1 MPGVPRGPERS
12 APARLAAV
20 ELRLSLQWDE
30 RGGSAPSFTAAELLD
45 GWICARIALRAH
57 ARRRLRT
64 ATRPC
69 VTQVS
74 GVLQALEMVP
84 VWGVRRTRAG
94 LLSPPAGQSSHRPS
108 VWLDSRQPGAEA
120 RRAAGDPSASLKE
133 RQSGLLA
140 CPRWSP
146 ASPLEG
152 GPRRPSGSLVLS
164 PGSGKDLVPGPG
176 KNEDGVL
183 SISKNVPRPPRP
195 HASARPIHRQ
205 GSLNGHALESSLE
218 GPQSC
223 ACGTEAGGW
232 ETIPGICFKA
242 LHQQREPRLGN

>member
-1 MPGVPRGPERS
+1 
-12 APARLAAV
+12 
-20 ELRLSLQWDE
+20 
-30 RGGSAPSFTAAELLD
+30 
-45 GWICARIALRAH
+45 
-57 ARRRLRT
+57 
-64 ATRPC
+64 
-69 VTQVS
+69 
-74 GVLQALEMVP
+74 MVP

-133 RQSGLLA
+133 RRSGLLA

-146 ASPLEG
+146 ASPLEE
-152 GPRRPSGSLVLS
+152 GPRQPLGSLVLS

-195 HASARPIHRQ
+195 HASTRPTHRQ
-205 GSLNGHALESSLE
+205 GSLKVTHLKAVSRGLRAAPA
-218 GPQSC
+218 GPRL
-223 ACGTEAGGW
+223 EAGRPSRAFAVKRCTNNGN
-232 ETIPGICFKA
+232 
-242 LHQQREPRLGN
+242 LG